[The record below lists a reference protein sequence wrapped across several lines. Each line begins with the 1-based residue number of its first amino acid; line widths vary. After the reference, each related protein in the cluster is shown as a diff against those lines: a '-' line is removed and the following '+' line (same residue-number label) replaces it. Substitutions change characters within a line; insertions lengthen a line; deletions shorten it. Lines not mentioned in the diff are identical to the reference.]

1 MKALR
6 ILLAVAGVL
15 ACTSALAAQD
25 AAESAQRAAAQLAA
39 ASAALDNAHGARNRV
54 KALTQ
59 TIKAYEEGLEALRE
73 GLRASSLREQE
84 IQRDWQAR
92 SAEVSQLLAALSA
105 LQNGPVAMHL
115 MHPAGPLGT
124 ARSGMMISS
133 LTPALQAEA
142 DALRMQLEEV
152 ALLRTLQESARQDL
166 SAGLQGVQTAR
177 TDLSKAISER
187 TDLPQRYIS
196 DPHQLSELVNNAE
209 TLEGFASGL
218 RLVDGSGSAPEGS
231 QFSQSKGALP
241 LPVAGTVLRGYNEA
255 DAAGTKRP
263 GLIIAT
269 RPLALIKAPWP
280 ATIRYRGPLLDY
292 GNVMILEPEEDYLLV
307 LAGLERVYG
316 EVGAVVPAGTPV
328 GMMGGATPA
337 AEEFLAQSAQGSG
350 AERSET
356 LYMELRERREPT
368 DPTAWFDIN
377 KE

>member
-1 MKALR
+1 MCRAFVMVMGL
-6 ILLAVAGVL
+6 VL
-15 ACTSALAAQD
+15 CATPIAAQD
-25 AAESAQRAAAQLAA
+25 AAKSAQNAASQLAA
-39 ASAALDNAHGARNRV
+39 ASSALENAQGARNRV
-54 KALTQ
+54 NALTQ

-84 IQRDWQAR
+84 IERNWQAR
-92 SAEVSQLLAALSA
+92 SAEVSQLLAALSS
-105 LQNGPVAMHL
+105 LQNGPVAVHL
-115 MHPAGPLGT
+115 LHPDGPLGT

-142 DALRMQLEEV
+142 DRLGAELEEV

-166 SAGLQGVQTAR
+166 SAGLKGVQTAR

-187 TDLPQRYIS
+187 SDLPKRYTS
-196 DPHQLSELVNNAE
+196 DPHQLTELVNNAE
-209 TLEGFASGL
+209 TLDGFASGL
-218 RLVDGSGSAPEGS
+218 RLVDGTESAPENS
-231 QFSQSKGALP
+231 QFSSAKGTLP
-241 LPVAGTVLRGYNEA
+241 LPVAGTVLRNYQEA
-255 DAAGTKRP
+255 DATGTKRP

-269 RPLALIKAPWP
+269 RPLALIEAPWP

-292 GNVMILEPEEDYLLV
+292 GNVMILEPEENYLLV

-337 AEEFLAQSAQGSG
+337 AEEFLAQSTQGSG
-350 AERSET
+350 VERSET